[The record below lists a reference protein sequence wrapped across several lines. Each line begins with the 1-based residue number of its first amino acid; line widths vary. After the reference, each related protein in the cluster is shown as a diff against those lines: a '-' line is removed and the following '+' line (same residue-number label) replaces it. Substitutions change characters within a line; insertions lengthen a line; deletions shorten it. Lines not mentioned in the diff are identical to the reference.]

1 MKRRDFIHSTGAL
14 MLAGGVSMPA
24 FQARAQN
31 AADEPAAGSFG
42 FEEVAALAAE
52 RATRLYTQPVAEQVG
67 SFADLDYDA
76 YRAIRFRRDRDPFAE
91 LPNFGLDL
99 LPPGSIFYEPINV
112 SIVRNGTPR
121 RLEFDPA
128 MLEFDAS
135 QFPDGAD
142 LETVGDMGWSG
153 FRLRTL
159 LNRPGVMDEFLVFQ
173 GASYFRAVAR
183 GTLYGLS
190 ARGLAI
196 KTGSPDGEEF
206 PLFTDFWIHE
216 PRPDAE
222 SIRIHAALDS
232 RSLTAAF
239 QFDVTPGD
247 VTRMRTRL
255 AIFPRVDL
263 RETGIAPLT
272 SMFWFSPASRRN
284 VDDYRPAVH
293 DSDGLQIHTGAGQA
307 LWRTLQSS
315 NSLQISSFV
324 DDGPKGFGLVQRN
337 REFDDY
343 QDAEARYDLRPS
355 AWIEPEGDWGEG
367 EVRLIEIPVENEFND
382 NIVAYWLPKDV
393 MAKGERHDFRYTLSF
408 ASRLPRDLPVAR
420 VRDVRAGR
428 SINDESIRSFIV
440 DFDLAPFRDTL
451 PQSKVTTSSGEIVH
465 AYLKPLPEE
474 DVLRLAFEFRPG
486 NEKMV
491 ELQALLTDPDGLA
504 LSETWMTRWTA

>member
-1 MKRRDFIHSTGAL
+1 MKRRDFIHAAGAL
-14 MLAGGVSMPA
+14 ALASRAGVPA
-24 FQARAQN
+24 ARAQA

-52 RATRLYTQPVAEQVG
+52 RATRLYRQPVSEQVG
-67 SFADLDYDA
+67 SFANLDYDA
-76 YRAIRFRRDRDPFAE
+76 YRAIRFRRDRDPFDKDSG
-91 LPNFGLDL
+91 FGLDL
-99 LPPGSIFYEPINV
+99 LPPGSLFYEPINV

-121 RLEFDPA
+121 TIAFDPA
-128 MLEFDAS
+128 LLDFDPS

-142 LETVGDMGWSG
+142 LETVGKMGWSG

-183 GTLYGLS
+183 GTIYGLS

-196 KTGSPDGEEF
+196 KTGAPGGEEF

-216 PRPDAE
+216 PRPGAE
-222 SIRIHAALDS
+222 TVRIHAALDS
-232 RSLTAAF
+232 KSMTAAF
-239 QFDVTPGD
+239 QFDVSPGD

-272 SMFWFSPASRRN
+272 SMFWFGPGSRRE

-315 NSLQISSFV
+315 ETLQISSFV
-324 DDGPKGFGLVQRN
+324 DKDPKGFGLVQRN
-337 REFDDY
+337 RDFDAY

-355 AWIEPEGDWGEG
+355 AWIEPEGNWGEG
-367 EVRLIEIPVENEFND
+367 EVRLIEIPVDNEFND

-393 MAKGERHDFRYTLSF
+393 MAKGERHDFRYMLSF

-428 SINDESIRSFIV
+428 SINDEAVRSFIV
-440 DFDLAPFRDTL
+440 DFDLAPFRDAL
-451 PQSKVTTSSGEIVH
+451 PQSKVTTSAGEIVH

-474 DVLRLAFEFRPG
+474 DVLRLAFDFRPG
-486 NEKMV
+486 DEELV